1 MKITEKVFESFK
13 WIDIENPIKEDLE
26 KINKELGL
34 NYYLIK
40 DSLEKGHLPKY
51 EKNYKV
57 EFYIFRAYTSDIK
70 LHIDEVSEMSNK
82 IAFFLYEDKLITIHR
97 AHFNFLNIHEEK
109 HIKINEFFLRIVKL
123 MLDTFKKPTIDLSN
137 KISEIERTIFLKD
150 HRKVLLEELYF
161 IKSQSRILKKVLH
174 ITQSV
179 MEQSADNFR
188 ASYQYQDIKDEL
200 LNLLTYNDESVE
212 NANHLMNTYLSISD
226 QRNNEVV
233 RLLTI
238 FSAFFLPLTFIVG
251 VYGMNFKFMP
261 ELNWE
266 WGYYFSIGL
275 MLLVVIVIY
284 FWFRKKRI
292 L

>member
-51 EKNYKV
+51 EKNYKL

-70 LHIDEVSEMSNK
+70 LHIDEVGEMSNK

-212 NANHLMNTYLSISD
+212 NANQLMNTYLSISD
-226 QRNNEVV
+226 QKNNEVV

-238 FSAFFLPLTFIVG
+238 FSAFFLPLTFIAG
-251 VYGMNFKFMP
+251 VYGMNFSFMP
-261 ELNWE
+261 ELNWK
-266 WGYYFSIGL
+266 WGYFFSIGL

-284 FWFRKKRI
+284 LWFRRKRI

>member
-70 LHIDEVSEMSNK
+70 LHIDEVGEMSNK

-284 FWFRKKRI
+284 LWFRRKRI